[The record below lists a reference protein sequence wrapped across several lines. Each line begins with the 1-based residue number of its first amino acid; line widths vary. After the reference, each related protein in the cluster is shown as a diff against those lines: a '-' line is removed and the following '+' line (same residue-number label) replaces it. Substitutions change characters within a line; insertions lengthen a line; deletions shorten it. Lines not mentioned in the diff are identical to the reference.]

1 MDCGGSLETE
11 IEDGLTRLYRLV
23 CIRKKLRREFN
34 PKDMSNS
41 ENSKRIV
48 KNTLALYFRQII
60 TMVVALF
67 TSRIVLQTLGV
78 TDYGINNVVGGVVA
92 MFGFL
97 SNTLMVI
104 TQRFI
109 SVELGKGGDIV
120 VLQKIFSTS
129 MILHIG
135 ACVIV
140 FILAETIGLW
150 FLNNKLVIPAERMVA
165 ANWVYQFAVFGFLLS
180 LLNAPL
186 TALIIS
192 HEDMHIYGYMGIF
205 DVVVRLLTVYL
216 LVIINADK
224 LIFLALFGFAVTCVV
239 WLFYFIYCRRKYQ
252 EAKFSFVYDKSLLK
266 ELSGF
271 GGYVFIASIFMVLN
285 IYGIN
290 IMLNMFFGPAINAAR
305 GLSASVNAALISF
318 GNNFKQALSPQL
330 LKSYTQNN
338 PEYMWNLCERGTRML
353 YFLFF
358 IFSVPLLLE
367 TDFILKLWLSE
378 VPEYTAIFTKLII
391 IDVLIGGLF
400 WALGNINNAT
410 GNIKTYYSIGY
421 ISSIL
426 VLLLSYFVCKAGY
439 EPQYVFVVPLLM
451 CPITMAA
458 QSVIMKK
465 QVNFSIRFFTRK
477 ALVPIF
483 FVSALSFLPF
493 YFANKLFL
501 QSFLYSCSVIV
512 TSMLW
517 TGVVIMFIGLKNNER
532 IKIVAFVKRKIGVA
546 V

>member
-1 MDCGGSLETE
+1 
-11 IEDGLTRLYRLV
+11 
-23 CIRKKLRREFN
+23 
-34 PKDMSNS
+34 
-41 ENSKRIV
+41 
-48 KNTLALYFRQII
+48 
-60 TMVVALF
+60 MVVALF

-109 SVELGKGGDIV
+109 SVELGKGGDVV
-120 VLQKIFSTS
+120 VLRKIFSTS
-129 MILHIG
+129 MILHIA

-140 FILAETIGLW
+140 VILAETIGLW

-239 WLFYFIYCRRKYQ
+239 WIFYFIYCRRKYQ

-266 ELSGF
+266 ELSGY
-271 GGYVFIASIFMVLN
+271 GGWVFIASIFMVLN

-305 GLSASVNAALISF
+305 GLSASVNVALMSF

-330 LKSYTQNN
+330 LKSYAQNN

-367 TDFILKLWLSE
+367 TDFILKLWLGK
-378 VPEYTAIFTKLII
+378 VPEYTAIFTKLTVVVTLLG
-391 IDVLIGGLF
+391 VLLYT
-400 WALGNINNAT
+400 LEMINHAT
-410 GNIKTYYSIGY
+410 GNIRAYSIIGY
-421 ISSIL
+421 INSVTS
-426 VLLLSYFVCKAGY
+426 LLIIYFVCKAGY
-439 EPQYVFVVPLLM
+439 EPQYALAIPLITF
-451 CPITMAA
+451 PIFLAA
-458 QSVIMKK
+458 RYMIMKK

-477 ALVPIF
+477 ALAPIF
-483 FVSALSFLPF
+483 FVSAVSFLPF
-493 YFANKLFL
+493 YFVNKLFL
-501 QSFLYSCSVIV
+501 KSFWYSCSVIV

-517 TGVVIMFIGLKNNER
+517 AAVVIMFIGLKNNER
-532 IKIVAFVKRKIGVA
+532 EKILAFVKQKIGLA